1 MWSILH
7 GIECEWSIGHRSEGS
22 SCWKSLRLTIQASIT
37 YNQIQIPPIF
47 INPINPM
54 ILRSDLTSSYSICH
68 LSIHLIKILNCTHLH
83 HPPWPEKLS
92 LHHLYEF
99 LQYFSILSISYRYL
113 VNVQRNFPCITI
125 VYRLWPSHP
134 WTHRLSRL
142 HPPPLRPYHSLPW
155 SSAPKP
161 LPIYLSIPPSDHF
174 ALLLTAIR
182 PLYQKFHVSKS
193 PVTSDENLS
202 AADQK
207 TSQNLIPA
215 ADMWQNCRYNVVQ
228 WLCGLLVGMYTTDY
242 LLY

>member
-1 MWSILH
+1 MKITQIDDSWIH
-7 GIECEWSIGHRSEGS
+7 H
-22 SCWKSLRLTIQASIT
+22 IQYHT
-37 YNQIQIPPIF
+37 DTPN
-47 INPINPM
+47 
-54 ILRSDLTSSYSICH
+54 L
-68 LSIHLIKILNCTHLH
+68 
-83 HPPWPEKLS
+83 HPPHHSHDHKKWFDEFILDLSPLYPSDKNSQLHPSPSSTMTKKLS
-92 LHHLYEF
+92 LHHLCEF
-99 LQYFSILSISYRYL
+99 LQSFSILSISYTYL

-125 VYRLWPSHP
+125 QYRVWPSHP

-155 SSAPKP
+155 SPAPKT
-161 LPIYLSIPPSDHF
+161 LPIYPSIPPCDHF

-182 PLYQKFHVSKS
+182 PLYQKFHVPKS
-193 PVTSDENLS
+193 PVTSDENIS

-207 TSQNLIPA
+207 TSQKLVPA

>member
-1 MWSILH
+1 MIH
-7 GIECEWSIGHRSEGS
+7 TH
-22 SCWKSLRLTIQASIT
+22 TT
-37 YNQIQIPPIF
+37 YNHMQIPPIS
-47 INPINPM
+47 INPINP
-54 ILRSDLTSSYSICH
+54 IIITSDLTSSYSTYHISMH
-68 LSIHLIKILNCTHLH
+68 VIKILNCTRLH
-83 HPPWPEKLS
+83 HRPWPGKLS

-99 LQYFSILSISYRYL
+99 LESFSILSISYRYL

-125 VYRLWPSHP
+125 QYRVWPSHP

-155 SSAPKP
+155 SPAPKT
-161 LPIYLSIPPSDHF
+161 LPIYPSIPPCDHF

-182 PLYQKFHVSKS
+182 PLYQKFHVPKS
-193 PVTSDENLS
+193 PVTSDENIS

-207 TSQNLIPA
+207 TSQKLVPA

>member
-1 MWSILH
+1 M
-7 GIECEWSIGHRSEGS
+7 
-22 SCWKSLRLTIQASIT
+22 IQASIT
-37 YNQIQIPPIF
+37 YNTIQIPPIL

-54 ILRSDLTSSYSICH
+54 TITSDLTSSYSIWH
-68 LSIHLIKILNCTHLH
+68 LSIHVIKILNCTHLH
-83 HPPWPEKLS
+83 LPPWPEKLS

-99 LQYFSILSISYRYL
+99 LQSFSILSISYRYL

-125 VYRLWPSHP
+125 VYRVWPSHS

-142 HPPPLRPYHSLPW
+142 HPPSLRPYQSLP
-155 SSAPKP
+155 SSPAPKTLLNYP
-161 LPIYLSIPPSDHF
+161 SIPPSDHF
-174 ALLLTAIR
+174 AVLLTAIR

-193 PVTSDENLS
+193 PVTSDENIS

-207 TSQNLIPA
+207 TSQKLVPA